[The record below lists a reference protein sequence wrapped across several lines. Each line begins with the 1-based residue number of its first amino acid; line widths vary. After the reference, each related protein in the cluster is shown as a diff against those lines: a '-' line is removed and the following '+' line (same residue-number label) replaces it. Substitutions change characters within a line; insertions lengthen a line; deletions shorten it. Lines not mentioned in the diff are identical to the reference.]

1 MTTAVKRLED
11 MTQKELE
18 AYIAERTTWHPATA
32 IKEARRLPR
41 MSDAEVKKALG
52 AIRNRNLN

>member
-1 MTTAVKRLED
+1 MKRLED

-32 IKEARRLPR
+32 IKEAQRLPR
-41 MSDAEVKKALG
+41 MSDDQVKNTLKS
-52 AIRNRNLN
+52 IRNRKLN

>member
-1 MTTAVKRLED
+1 MTTAKRLED

-18 AYIAERTTWHPATA
+18 AYVAERTTWHPV
-32 IKEARRLPR
+32 KEAQRLPR